1 MIYVAKLFL
10 LSIDNFKN
18 YFKLIRKLK
27 KTISKKLSSRKD
39 LVKDDRES
47 CFKKGVY
54 LLENNLKLSLSN
66 LDGSSFL
73 EDLVKNVSIKEDF
86 NIVEEVKILSKN

>member
-1 MIYVAKLFL
+1 VIYVAKLFL